1 LRNNLGFIFGPGL
14 KSYLQKVESAIKI
27 EAMDSKTKLYV
38 FAKKEVALIFIF
50 MILIAITSF
59 VMGVKIGKNYS
70 LEMAG
75 ITKEDQKKVV
85 ELLSKK
91 EEQLEEIKKNAE
103 THQVESG
110 DIESKLQEK
119 ISAEFGV
126 EGQPAPTGAHGA
138 AVVIPAHGPMSTE
151 PAKREAGHPAKDGL
165 TGKFTIQLGS
175 HRTLK
180 EAEDFAEGFKARG
193 YDPIINQIDIKGK
206 GTWYRV
212 SLGAFNTN
220 EEARAYIAKEKTLF
234 IGQDYTIV
242 KMP

>member
-1 LRNNLGFIFGPGL
+1 
-14 KSYLQKVESAIKI
+14 
-27 EAMDSKTKLYV
+27 MDSKTKLYV

-75 ITKEDQKKVV
+75 VTPEDQKKVV
-85 ELLSKK
+85 ELLSNK
-91 EEQLEEIKKNAE
+91 EEALEDIKKNAE
-103 THQVESG
+103 AHTVESS
-110 DIESKLQEK
+110 DIEHKLQEK
-119 ISAEFGV
+119 ITAEFGGNGKATH
-126 EGQPAPTGAHGA
+126 ETAEPTHSAN
-138 AVVIPAHGPMSTE
+138 MSTE
-151 PAKREAGHPAKDGL
+151 KPAHEALSKDGL
-165 TGKFTIQLGS
+165 SGKFTIQLGS

-193 YDPIINQIDIKGK
+193 YDTIINQIEIKGK

-212 SLGAFNTN
+212 SLGAFSNM
-220 EEARAYIAKEKTLF
+220 EEAKSYINKEKTLF
-234 IGQDYTIV
+234 IGQDYAIV

>member
-1 LRNNLGFIFGPGL
+1 M
-14 KSYLQKVESAIKI
+14 ESN
-27 EAMDSKTKLYV
+27 TKLYV

-70 LEMAG
+70 LELAG
-75 ITKEDQKKVV
+75 VTPEDQKKVV
-85 ELLSKK
+85 ELLSKN
-91 EEQLEEIKKNAE
+91 EESLEEIKKNE
-103 THQVESG
+103 TAHAVDSG
-110 DIESKLQEK
+110 DIEHKLQEK
-119 ISAEFGV
+119 ISNEFGSG
-126 EGQPAPTGAHGA
+126 ETQGESASN
-138 AVVIPAHGPMSTE
+138 MSTE
-151 PAKREAGHPAKDGL
+151 AKAPQAARKDAL
-165 TGKFTIQLGS
+165 SGKFTIQLGS

-212 SLGAFNTN
+212 SLGAFSSM
-220 EEARAYIAKEKTLF
+220 EEAKAYTAKEKTLF
-234 IGQDYTIV
+234 IGQDYTVV

>member
-1 LRNNLGFIFGPGL
+1 
-14 KSYLQKVESAIKI
+14 
-27 EAMDSKTKLYV
+27 MDSKTKLYV
-38 FAKKEVALIFIF
+38 FAKKEVGLIFIF

-59 VMGVKIGKNYS
+59 VLGVKIGKNYS

-75 ITKEDQKKVV
+75 VTKGDEKKVV

-91 EEQLEEIKKNAE
+91 EEDLESIKKNAE
-103 THQVESG
+103 AHIVESS
-110 DIESKLQEK
+110 DIEHKLQEK
-119 ISAEFGV
+119 ISAEFGADAKGSH
-126 EGQPAPTGAHGA
+126 ETTQPAHA
-138 AVVIPAHGPMSTE
+138 ANMSTE
-151 PAKREAGHPAKDGL
+151 KASHETNKSSDGL
-165 TGKFTIQLGS
+165 SGKFTIQLGS

-193 YDPIINQIDIKGK
+193 YDTIINQIEIKGK

-212 SLGAFNTN
+212 SLGAFSNM
-220 EEARAYIAKEKTLF
+220 EEAKSYINKEKTLF

>member
-1 LRNNLGFIFGPGL
+1 
-14 KSYLQKVESAIKI
+14 
-27 EAMDSKTKLYV
+27 MDSKTKLYV

-59 VMGVKIGKNYS
+59 VMGVKIGKSYS
-70 LEMAG
+70 LELAG
-75 ITKEDQKKVV
+75 ITPADQKKVV

-91 EEQLEEIKKNAE
+91 EEQLEDIKKNAE
-103 THQVESG
+103 AHTVESSE
-110 DIESKLQEK
+110 IEHKLQEK
-119 ISAEFGV
+119 IASEFGT
-126 EGQPAPTGAHGA
+126 EPAKGETHTAPAP
-138 AVVIPAHGPMSTE
+138 AVHQNNMSTE
-151 PAKREAGHPAKDGL
+151 PKHEAAGSRDAL
-165 TGKFTIQLGS
+165 SGKFTIQLGS

-180 EAEDFAEGFKARG
+180 EAEEFAEGFKARG

-212 SLGAFNTN
+212 SLGAFGTTD
-220 EEARAYIAKEKTLF
+220 EAKTYISREKTLF

>member
-1 LRNNLGFIFGPGL
+1 V
-14 KSYLQKVESAIKI
+14 QSASKI
-27 EAMDSKTKLYV
+27 VGMDSKTKLYV

-75 ITKEDQKKVV
+75 ITPADQKKVV

-91 EEQLEEIKKNAE
+91 EEELEGIKKNAE
-103 THQVESG
+103 SHTVESS
-110 DIESKLQEK
+110 DIEHKLQEK
-119 ISAEFGV
+119 ISAEFGG
-126 EGQPAPTGAHGA
+126 EAPATAAHGEA
-138 AVVIPAHGPMSTE
+138 PATAPAGHAPMSTE
-151 PAKREAGHPAKDGL
+151 PAKAVHGGGQSKDGL
-165 TGKFTIQLGS
+165 SGKFTIQLGS

>member
-1 LRNNLGFIFGPGL
+1 
-14 KSYLQKVESAIKI
+14 
-27 EAMDSKTKLYV
+27 MDSKTKLYV

-75 ITKEDQKKVV
+75 ITPADQKKVV

-91 EEQLEEIKKNAE
+91 EEQLEDIKKNAE
-103 THQVESG
+103 AHTVESG

-119 ISAEFGV
+119 ISAEFG
-126 EGQPAPTGAHGA
+126 GDAPATPAAHGQ
-138 AVVIPAHGPMSTE
+138 MSTE
-151 PAKREAGHPAKDGL
+151 QPKASNPSGQSKDGL
-165 TGKFTIQLGS
+165 SGKFTIQLGS

-212 SLGAFNTN
+212 SLGAFGTN
-220 EEARAYIAKEKTLF
+220 DEARAYIAKEKTLF

>member
-1 LRNNLGFIFGPGL
+1 
-14 KSYLQKVESAIKI
+14 
-27 EAMDSKTKLYV
+27 MDSKTKLYV

-75 ITKEDQKKVV
+75 VTPEDQKKVV

-91 EEQLEEIKKNAE
+91 EEALEDIKKNSEAH
-103 THQVESG
+103 TVESS
-110 DIESKLQEK
+110 DIEHKLQEK
-119 ISAEFGV
+119 ISAEFGSDPKATHTTV
-126 EGQPAPTGAHGA
+126 GETSHP
-138 AVVIPAHGPMSTE
+138 VNMSTE
-151 PAKREAGHPAKDGL
+151 KSPHEGTKSLDGL
-165 TGKFTIQLGS
+165 SGKFTIQLGS

-193 YDPIINQIDIKGK
+193 YDTIINQIEIKGK

-212 SLGAFNTN
+212 SLGAFTSM
-220 EEARAYIAKEKTLF
+220 EEAKTYITKEKTLF
-234 IGQDYTIV
+234 IGQDYTVV

>member
-1 LRNNLGFIFGPGL
+1 
-14 KSYLQKVESAIKI
+14 
-27 EAMDSKTKLYV
+27 MDSKTKLFV

-70 LEMAG
+70 MEMAG
-75 ITKEDQKKVV
+75 VTPADQKKVV
-85 ELLSKK
+85 ELLSNK
-91 EEQLEEIKKNAE
+91 EEDLEAIKKDAE
-103 THQVESG
+103 AHVVESG
-110 DIESKLQEK
+110 DIEHKLQEK
-119 ISAEFGV
+119 ISAEFGS
-126 EGQPAPTGAHGA
+126 GADAGHGA
-138 AVVIPAHGPMSTE
+138 AAVGHTATQNMSTE
-151 PAKREAGHPAKDGL
+151 KSHAETSKDGL
-165 TGKFTIQLGS
+165 SGKFTIQLGS

-212 SLGAFNTN
+212 SLGAFSNMD
-220 EEARAYIAKEKTLF
+220 EAKSYISKEKTLF

-242 KMP
+242 KMQ

>member
-1 LRNNLGFIFGPGL
+1 
-14 KSYLQKVESAIKI
+14 
-27 EAMDSKTKLYV
+27 MDSKTKLYV

-59 VMGVKIGKNYS
+59 VLGVKIGKNYS
-70 LEMAG
+70 MEMAG
-75 ITKEDQKKVV
+75 ITPADQKKVV
-85 ELLSKK
+85 ELLSSK
-91 EEQLEEIKKNAE
+91 EEALEDIKKNADAH
-103 THQVESG
+103 TVESS
-110 DIESKLQEK
+110 DIEHKLQEK
-119 ISAEFGV
+119 ISAEFGSG
-126 EGQPAPTGAHGA
+126 EAAAHGSESREVA
-138 AVVIPAHGPMSTE
+138 PSTHAPNMSTE
-151 PAKREAGHPAKDGL
+151 TKHEAPATAKDNL
-165 TGKFTIQLGS
+165 SGKYTIQLGS

-212 SLGAFNTN
+212 SLGAFATDA
-220 EEARAYIAKEKTLF
+220 EAKTYIAHEKTLF